1 MLEAVDQ
8 REEEVIGGE
17 DRIRHIC
24 GDVGAALGGEREGVY
39 LLSVAIEL
47 DRDEVVVSFGELCVL
62 DSDLESVMRLHL
74 YIINGF
80 EPSAAARRHTH
91 TSGARV
97 LRAGSSR
104 GLLLAGAT
112 SHRQEVRQRMGR
124 CAQ

>member
-17 DRIRHIC
+17 DRIRHIG

-62 DSDLESVMRLHL
+62 DSDL
-74 YIINGF
+74 
-80 EPSAAARRHTH
+80 
-91 TSGARV
+91 
-97 LRAGSSR
+97 
-104 GLLLAGAT
+104 
-112 SHRQEVRQRMGR
+112 
-124 CAQ
+124 